1 MARVWTITFS
11 DTRTPENDEGGLL
24 LGELLRAA
32 GHEVLTHRIA
42 REDEAAVGA
51 ALDEAIAAPGPQV
64 IVCTGG
70 TGIAPRDIAI
80 EQIEGRLERA
90 LPGFGEAFR
99 RLSWEQIGPR
109 SVLSRATAGVARGK
123 LIVALPGS
131 LKAVRLGVEALLA
144 PIVGHAVDLL
154 EGRTGHGG
162 R

>member
-1 MARVWTITFS
+1 MARIWTITFS
-11 DTRTPENDEGGLL
+11 DTRTPSDDEGGRL

-32 GHEVLTHRIA
+32 GHEIVEHRIV
-42 REDEAAVGA
+42 REDEASVGS
-51 ALDEAIAAPGPQV
+51 ALDDALAAQIQV

-80 EQIEGRLERA
+80 EQIERRLDRN

-99 RLSWEQIGPR
+99 RLSWEQIGPK
-109 SVLSRATAGVARGK
+109 SVLSRATAGAARGK
-123 LIVALPGS
+123 LLVALPGS
-131 LKAVRLGVEALLA
+131 LKAVHLGVEALLA
-144 PIVGHAVDLL
+144 PIVAHAVDLL